1 MSEAI
6 EDLKRQ
12 IRARLPRDFRS
23 VPPKTQTSE
32 KKHLEVWETAA
43 GKTRFVG
50 FEFDRKDFLNIWLAT
65 MNVPAMLPE
74 TIKRTDKIWEG
85 GRHVGVGED
94 TDGTNSN
101 IKGYDAFRNKK
112 VTRLAV
118 TSLADAELILEHL
131 TK

>member
-1 MSEAI
+1 MSDAI

-12 IRARLPRDFRS
+12 VRARLPRDFRA
-23 VPPKTQTSE
+23 VQPKTQASQ
-32 KKHLEVWETAA
+32 KKHLEVWETAL
-43 GKTRFVG
+43 GKTRFIG

-65 MNVPAMLPE
+65 MNVPPALPD

-101 IKGYDAFRNKK
+101 LKGYDAFRGKK

-118 TSLADAELILEHL
+118 TTLADAELIMEHL
-131 TK
+131 TQ

>member
-12 IRARLPRDFRS
+12 IRARLPRDFRP
-23 VPPKTQTSE
+23 VPPSRETSQ
-32 KKHLEVWETAA
+32 KKHLEVWQTAA

-50 FEFDRKDFLNIWLAT
+50 FEFGRTDFLNVWLAT
-65 MNVPAMLPE
+65 MNVPASLPD
-74 TIKRTDKIWEG
+74 TIKRIDKIWED
-85 GRHVGVGED
+85 GRFVGVGGD
-94 TDGTNSN
+94 TSGANSN
-101 IKGYDAFRNKK
+101 LKGYDAFRGKK

-131 TK
+131 TT